1 MNARQIFIHAR
12 TPLHAGTGQGTDVID
27 LPIAREQATGI
38 PYLPGSSLKGA
49 LRDACPIQQR
59 TALFGPETANASDQ
73 AGAIQITDLR
83 LVLLPVRSLAGTF
96 AYVTSPYILRR
107 CARDAA
113 DCGANPPAVP
123 LVAEIDKLLVTEKT
137 ALQATTQGDAKAYLE
152 DLDLTIAKQAQ
163 TEVAAWAA
171 WLGTQIFAGKKDD
184 IQMLT
189 ERLAIVHDDVM
200 TFLLTTALQ
209 VTARIRLEEKTKTVA
224 KGGLWYEEAL
234 PAETVLSGLLVAMPN
249 SKTGMDGKAIFA
261 AITELVSK
269 PMQLG
274 GKATVGRGLCQITLA
289 QGV

>member
-49 LRDACPIQQR
+49 LRDTCPSQQR
-59 TALFGPETANASDQ
+59 TAIFGPETANASDQ
-73 AGAIQITDLR
+73 AGAVQITDLR

-113 DCGANPPAVP
+113 DCGAQPPTVP
-123 LVAEIDKLLVTEKT
+123 VVAGLETLLATEKT

-152 DLDLTIAKQAQ
+152 DLDLTITKQS
-163 TEVAAWAA
+163 EVTTWAE
-171 WLGTQIFAGKKDD
+171 WLGKQIFAGKKDD
-184 IQMLT
+184 LQMLT

-209 VTARIRLEEKTKTVA
+209 VTARIRLEEKSKTVA

-234 PAETVLSGLLVAMPN
+234 PAEAVLSGLLVAMPN
-249 SKTGMDGKAIFA
+249 AKTGMDDKAIFA
-261 AITELVSK
+261 AIAALVGK

-274 GKATVGRGLCQITLA
+274 GKATVGRGLCQISLA
-289 QGV
+289 QEA